1 MFFRRIDWRAQ
12 IVMSLK
18 IAVAAVISIALAGE
32 LGLRYSATAGIITV
46 LSIRNT
52 KKETLKSAVYRGI
65 AFFAHWRWRRLA
77 FLYSGTRFVHLRY
90 TCCCLHYY
98 AFALAGRRP

>member
-52 KKETLKSAVYRGI
+52 KKR
-65 AFFAHWRWRRLA
+65 H
-77 FLYSGTRFVHLRY
+77 
-90 TCCCLHYY
+90 
-98 AFALAGRRP
+98 